1 MGALEILFIIIIVII
16 IICRN
21 RRVKQTFANAKQ
33 FISVKIIITMLYI
46 YHALTNDL
54 SAHII
59 HRRLKNDTVGSYF
72 YTVLMS
78 DVNIYQQCK

>member
-1 MGALEILFIIIIVII
+1 MGALEILFIIIII

-21 RRVKQTFANAKQ
+21 RRVKQTFADAKQ
-33 FISVKIIITMLYI
+33 FISAKIIIIITMLYI

-59 HRRLKNDTVGSYF
+59 HRRLKSDTVGSYF